1 MSPKE
6 LYEWALDH
14 NAEDC
19 KIEFICFNCSSDYK
33 ILTRSDLGI
42 SKYMN
47 GSPETVLL
55 NLNKGM

>member
-19 KIEFICFNCSSDYK
+19 KIEFMCFNGSSDYK
-33 ILTRSDLGI
+33 LLTMEDLGI
-42 SKYMN
+42 SKHPN
-47 GSPETVLL
+47 GSSETVLL

>member
-33 ILTRSDLGI
+33 ILTKSDLRI
-42 SKYMN
+42 SKHMN

>member
-19 KIEFICFNCSSDYK
+19 KIEFMCFNSSSDYK
-33 ILTRSDLGI
+33 LLTMEDLGI
-42 SKYMN
+42 SKHLN
-47 GSPETVLL
+47 GSLEAVLL
-55 NLNKGM
+55 NLNKGI

>member
-6 LYEWALDH
+6 LYEWALNH

-19 KIEFICFNCSSDYK
+19 KIEFMCFNSSSDYNL
-33 ILTRSDLGI
+33 LTMEDLGI

>member
-19 KIEFICFNCSSDYK
+19 KIEFICFNCSRDYK
-33 ILTRSDLGI
+33 ILTKSDLEI
-42 SKYMN
+42 SKHMN

>member
-42 SKYMN
+42 SKHMN
-47 GSPETVLL
+47 GAPEIVLL

>member
-19 KIEFICFNCSSDYK
+19 KLEFICFNCSSDYK
-33 ILTRSDLGI
+33 ALTRSALGF
-42 SKYMN
+42 SKHMN
-47 GSPETVLL
+47 GAPETVLL

>member
-6 LYEWALDH
+6 LYEWALNH

-42 SKYMN
+42 SKHMN
-47 GSPETVLL
+47 GAPETVLL

>member
-6 LYEWALDH
+6 LYEWAL
-14 NAEDC
+14 N
-19 KIEFICFNCSSDYK
+19 YK
-33 ILTRSDLGI
+33 LLTMEDLGI
-42 SKYMN
+42 SKHMN

>member
-33 ILTRSDLGI
+33 ILTISDLGI
-42 SKYMN
+42 SKHMN